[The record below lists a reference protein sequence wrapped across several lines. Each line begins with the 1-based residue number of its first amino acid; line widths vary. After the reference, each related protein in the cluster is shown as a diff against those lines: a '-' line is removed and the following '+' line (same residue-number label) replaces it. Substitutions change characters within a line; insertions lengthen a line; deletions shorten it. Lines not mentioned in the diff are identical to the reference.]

1 MDAQES
7 MVSGLTAIE
16 RRRVAE
22 FLDAIRTPCECWR
35 ASDSFFNNA
44 AFEESFRSKLLV
56 HHCFVGSPLVQQ
68 SFDAAFI
75 TACDEAGLSVEPA
88 SDGQRFWDVRV
99 AGLRISLKSTKAKD
113 LKPAKLHISK
123 LTEAAWIQDCRSAAR
138 RERETKALFAEYR
151 SEVDLILQFRY
162 FAARS
167 LYELV
172 EVPGRL
178 FDQVADVGRQS
189 SLRMDRASTSRSVPI
204 RRISPSSW
212 TAPTR
217 RSRLPKST
225 RRSAWCTARGSSEGC
240 SLIDP
245 LVRPQLHP

>member
-178 FDQVADVGRQS
+178 FDQVADVGRQEFAS
-189 SLRMDRASTSRSVPI
+189 DGPSINIPVGADPPDFTLKLDRSDAKITIAKINKEKCVVHGT
-204 RRISPSSW
+204 W
-212 TAPTR
+212 
-217 RSRLPKST
+217 
-225 RRSAWCTARGSSEGC
+225 
-240 SLIDP
+240 
-245 LVRPQLHP
+245 QL